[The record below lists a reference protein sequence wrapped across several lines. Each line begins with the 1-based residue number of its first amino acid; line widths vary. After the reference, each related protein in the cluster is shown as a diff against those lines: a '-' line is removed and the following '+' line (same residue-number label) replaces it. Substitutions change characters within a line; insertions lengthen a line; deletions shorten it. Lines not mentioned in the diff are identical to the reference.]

1 MCIRDRRK
9 PEEFFK
15 FYRDKMLCDTA
26 RPNAAHLKLAEM
38 EKKGKLQAVITQNID
53 NLHQMA
59 GSKNVLEL
67 HGSVYRNYCTKCGKS
82 YEDVYKRQCL
92 KWSKQRATRGFADC
106 DVWNMYGYLEE
117 LMPAMLQYLKDNR
130 MGSPAMLGENYTDKN
145 GFMQND
151 TCHKEWDKILDR
163 MIFLWGEL
171 DEEKCTK
178 KNPYDEAYTKAM
190 NEFTDKYG
198 FFGEKLETEEE
209 DVYKRQGRCSTVIK
223 SVFLQ
228 EKGKGSFVNHART
241 FENACRIKIFACTF
255 T

>member
-1 MCIRDRRK
+1 MQKNRYKTKHKATRPSAKQRRNK
-9 PEEFFK
+9 
-15 FYRDKMLCDTA
+15 KMF
-26 RPNAAHLKLAEM
+26 
-38 EKKGKLQAVITQNID
+38 
-53 NLHQMA
+53 
-59 GSKNVLEL
+59 
-67 HGSVYRNYCTKCGKS
+67 
-82 YEDVYKRQCL
+82 EDVSLLNVWRGNGFAMCGFGEKSKTFAKIKHAMRCL

-151 TCHKEWDKILDR
+151 TCHKEWDKLLGR

-190 NEFTDKYG
+190 KEFTEKYG
-198 FFGEKLETEEE
+198 FFGKKLETEEE
-209 DVYKRQGRCSTVIK
+209 KEKRKKSGGRLVHFMSEIPEYAAIDKLYHDEEKRIDEYREKCK
-223 SVFLQ
+223 DEVFDLM
-228 EKGKGSFVNHART
+228 KKYFFSLWD
-241 FENACRIKIFACTF
+241 
-255 T
+255 

>member
-1 MCIRDRRK
+1 MQKNRYKTKHKATRSSAKQRRNK
-9 PEEFFK
+9 
-15 FYRDKMLCDTA
+15 KML
-26 RPNAAHLKLAEM
+26 
-38 EKKGKLQAVITQNID
+38 
-53 NLHQMA
+53 
-59 GSKNVLEL
+59 
-67 HGSVYRNYCTKCGKS
+67 
-82 YEDVYKRQCL
+82 EDVSLLNVWRGNGFAMCGLGEKLKSLAKIKHAMRCL

-151 TCHKEWDKILDR
+151 TCHKEWDKILGR
-163 MIFLWGEL
+163 MIFLWGEM

-190 NEFTDKYG
+190 KEFTEKYG

-209 DVYKRQGRCSTVIK
+209 KEKRKNPAGVWYIS
-223 SVFLQ
+223 
-228 EKGKGSFVNHART
+228 
-241 FENACRIKIFACTF
+241 
-255 T
+255 